1 MLDWSQEI
9 LNSLKWL
16 LMAYGSAL
24 LGGGLVAMLLMN
36 FTRWG
41 RQFKQLAVPYFSPQQ
56 SWRPLLAV
64 ALLLFLAL
72 FAVRLSVLFSN
83 WSKMF
88 YDSLQDKNQEAF
100 WMAIVLF
107 LTLAV
112 IYIGRELI
120 SFYVQQAFEIHWRTW
135 SNEVLLQDWFSGA
148 AYYRGQFLP
157 EPVDNPDQ
165 RVQVDIDEFVRFSVS
180 LAVGMVRSLVSLV
193 EFTAM
198 LWVLSGP
205 LSLMGKEIPHG
216 MVFMVYLYVLAA
228 SVLAFKIGR
237 PLIRL
242 NFLAE
247 KLSAN
252 FRYALVRL
260 REYSESIAFFRGEA
274 VEQAVLSSRFQAL
287 IANFWALVYR
297 NLFFQGFNFTVGQAA
312 VIFPYVIQA
321 KRYFDGE
328 IKLGDVMQTGSAFRE
343 VEDAL
348 SFFRRAYD
356 DFAKYRAVLDR
367 LTSFVEANG
376 QARHLPRIK
385 TFESTALVLQN
396 VQITGPDREPL
407 LEGLEFSLQAGEAL
421 LIKGPSGSGKTTLL
435 RSLAG
440 LWPFVAGQ
448 MGRPLGSQALFLSQ
462 KPYLPLGTFR
472 ASLTYPAPDASTPSL
487 LEALHKV
494 QLSHLADRLD
504 QEADWSRILSL
515 GEQQRLAFAR
525 VLINRP
531 AIVFLDEATSAMDEG
546 LEHALYRLLQT
557 ELPDCIVVSVGHRS
571 TLAQFHPHSLEIL
584 GGAKAGQWRWSS
596 IHPLP

>member
-1 MLDWSQEI
+1 MLNWNQEI
-9 LNSLKWL
+9 LNSLNWL
-16 LMAYGSAL
+16 LTAYGAAL
-24 LGGGLVAMLLMN
+24 LGGGLVTLLLMHA
-36 FTRWG
+36 THWG
-41 RQFKQLAVPYFSPQQ
+41 RQFKQLAIPYFSPRR
-56 SWRPLLAV
+56 SWRPLLSV

-88 YDSLQDKNQEAF
+88 YDSLQDKNQDAF
-100 WMAIVLF
+100 WMAIILF
-107 LTLAV
+107 LTLAA
-112 IYIGRELI
+112 IYIARELI
-120 SFYVQQAFEIHWRTW
+120 SFYVQQSFEIHWRTW
-135 SNEVLLQDWFSGA
+135 NNQALLDNWFSGA

-157 EPVDNPDQ
+157 DPVDNPDQ
-165 RVQVDIDEFVRFSVS
+165 RIQVDIEEFVRFSVS

-205 LSLMGKEIPHG
+205 LILMGKEIPHG
-216 MVFMVYLYVLAA
+216 MVFMVYLYVLVA

-260 REYSESIAFFRGEA
+260 REYSESIAFFRGEV
-274 VEQAVLSSRFQAL
+274 VEQGVLSSRFNAL

-367 LTSFVEANG
+367 LTSFVAANH
-376 QARHLPRIK
+376 QARHLPSLNMV
-385 TFESTALVLQN
+385 ESTTLVLQN
-396 VQITGPDREPL
+396 VQITRPDREPL
-407 LEGLEFSLQAGEAL
+407 LRGLEFSLQAGEAL

-440 LWPFVAGQ
+440 LWPFVSGQ
-448 MGRPLGSQALFLSQ
+448 MERPLGVQSLFLSQ
-462 KPYLPLGTFR
+462 KPYLPLGSLR
-472 ASLTYPAPDASTPSL
+472 ASLTYPAPEANTQSL
-487 LEALHKV
+487 LDALHKV
-494 QLSHLADRLD
+494 QLSHLSDRLD

-531 AIVFLDEATSAMDEG
+531 RIVFLDEATSAMDEG
-546 LEHALYRLLQT
+546 LEYALYRLLKT
-557 ELPDCIVVSVGHRS
+557 ELPSCILVSVGHRS
-571 TLAQFHPHSLEIL
+571 TLAQFHRHSLEIL
-584 GGAKAGQWRWSS
+584 GGDKAGQWIWS
-596 IHPLP
+596 